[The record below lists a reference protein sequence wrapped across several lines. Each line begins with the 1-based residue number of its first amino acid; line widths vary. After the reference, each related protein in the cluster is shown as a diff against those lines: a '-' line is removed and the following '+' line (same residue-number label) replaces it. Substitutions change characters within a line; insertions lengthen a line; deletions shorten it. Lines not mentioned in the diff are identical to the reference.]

1 MLNDIK
7 FHLDLNG
14 KTVQEGTTR
23 DMIFN
28 FDQLIAYVSKFM
40 TLRIG
45 DLLFTGTP
53 AGVGKVSVG
62 DRLEAYLEGKKLL
75 AFNVK

>member
-1 MLNDIK
+1 
-7 FHLDLNG
+7 
-14 KTVQEGTTR
+14 
-23 DMIFN
+23 
-28 FDQLIAYVSKFM
+28 M